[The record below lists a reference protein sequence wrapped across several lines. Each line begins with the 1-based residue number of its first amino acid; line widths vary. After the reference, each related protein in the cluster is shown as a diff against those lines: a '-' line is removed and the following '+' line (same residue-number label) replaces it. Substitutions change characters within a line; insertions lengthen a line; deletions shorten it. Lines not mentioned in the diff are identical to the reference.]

1 MMFIYYFCSFRT
13 EVNRRP
19 GGPVDLIKIETLYH
33 ADKERTEL
41 HILDLVVR
49 VHLLI
54 SECGPGS
61 GGGRSPIKSPM
72 HSPPLQKRSTTV
84 AFIPQKPGSSSTAPS
99 NDNREILREVDFGK
113 HTHGRSKSADLDVGS
128 SSFARSKEDRE
139 MLEEA
144 DFTELTRGRSNSE
157 ELDADIT
164 KKTPSSSSSSSSSAS
179 EKPFVNLE
187 DDRDT
192 DRIKVLDVIDIE
204 WMTLNTNDL
213 NVERDSTS
221 NSKSHA

>member
-54 SECGPGS
+54 SECQPGS

-99 NDNREILREVDFGK
+99 NDNREILREVDYGK
-113 HTHGRSKSADLDVGS
+113 HTHGRSKSADLGS
-128 SSFARSKEDRE
+128 SSFALSKEDRE
-139 MLEEA
+139 MLEEV
-144 DFTELTRGRSNSE
+144 DFTKLTRRRSNSE
-157 ELDADIT
+157 ELDVDIT
-164 KKTPSSSSSSSSSAS
+164 KKSSSSSSSSAS

-192 DRIKVLDVIDIE
+192 DRIKVLDVIDRVDDI
-204 WMTLNTNDL
+204 
-213 NVERDSTS
+213 
-221 NSKSHA
+221 KHQ